1 MHFWASRLHL
11 WKKFSDAKIEAE
23 SSGPNLKSKKSK
35 TKFCVLFSNCPE
47 PNYNET
53 KVFPSFCTILDS
65 WEIFFPSQSETE
77 QWAGS
82 GKKTELP
89 QEEKI

>member
-1 MHFWASRLHL
+1 M
-11 WKKFSDAKIEAE
+11 
-23 SSGPNLKSKKSK
+23 
-35 TKFCVLFSNCPE
+35 LFSNCPE